1 MDSTP
6 ASHRSRTKL
15 VSRLA
20 RPRDLEIEA
29 EGPPKLS
36 LDLVNSP
43 SSRKIPSPSNMSLRS
58 STNSLPLQELL
69 LLSPSPYKRSK
80 TRLAD
85 RLEMANDENVE
96 PVGARKRCKS
106 RGSHLGLPGCGSP
119 RTTRRSRRRPEAEAR
134 EERESG
140 FAEEMVKPRRRRNS
154 GRSRKEKLTLVP
166 LVTSSSSLSRLEAD
180 EGFDNV
186 NIDLIGE
193 AITDLIMWRD
203 AAKSTLWFGLGSLC
217 FLSSCFAKGINFSI
231 FTAVCQLGLLFL
243 GLSFF
248 SNSISQRNN
257 AEKRRD
263 LRLREEDI
271 LRAARLILPAAN
283 LTISKTRELFSGEP
297 STTLKVAPFLLLGA
311 EYGHLLTMWRLC
323 AIGFFMSFT
332 VPKLYSRYCLQINQK
347 VESVLWWVLEKWCVC
362 SHKKM
367 VAASA
372 TMAFWNLS
380 TVKARILTAFISVV
394 ILRYCRQNSQLKL
407 GGDGAVEKERLGEQQ
422 LQQALVVAE

>member
-323 AIGFFMSFT
+323 AI
-332 VPKLYSRYCLQINQK
+332 